1 VLLSL
6 PLAVRASVLK
16 KMFPPFVP
24 TAAENDPNDPE
35 HLVMVL
41 VVAPPINRMVEVPDV
56 PEAVVLNGKGI
67 ASTVQTIDGHVVRT
81 IQVN

>member
-24 TAAENDPNDPE
+24 TAAENDPNTE